1 MDREAVRTQQN
12 MRRPSGRRKKVD
24 PGVLGLLRLVMML
37 LGSCIVVLGL
47 LLLILP
53 TLRVKNLVVEGN
65 RYYSAEQIIA
75 GAQIAVGDELL
86 ALDANAAANRVAD
99 ACPYVQSVRI
109 SSRSLFT
116 LCITVVEKENLMYT
130 AFNDSYIVFDS
141 SFRVLRQVDMQTPMD
156 SLLYVELPPIAALT
170 VGGTIHF
177 VESDM
182 NMDYVEKLLQKMEEK
197 GILPLV
203 SSVDF
208 SKKYQVSYIMDRVCR
223 VELGKV
229 SELDTKMALVHEILE
244 SKGGL
249 ANCAVVDVSSTVKP
263 TYRVV
268 SAGDLLL
275 Q

>member
-1 MDREAVRTQQN
+1 MEREAVRTQQN
-12 MRRPSGRRKKVD
+12 RGRPLGPRKKVD
-24 PGVLGLLRLVMML
+24 PGILGLLRLVMML
-37 LGSCIVVLGL
+37 LGACIVVLGL
-47 LLLILP
+47 LLVILP
-53 TLRVKNLVVEGN
+53 TLRVKNIVVEGN
-65 RYYSAEQIIA
+65 RYYSTEQIIA

-86 ALDANAAANRVAD
+86 ALDANAAADRVVD

-109 SSRSLFT
+109 SSRSFFT
-116 LCITVVEKENLMYT
+116 LCITVEEKENLMYT

-177 VESDM
+177 VEADM

>member
-1 MDREAVRTQQN
+1 MEREAVRTQQN
-12 MRRPSGRRKKVD
+12 RGRPLGPRKKVD
-24 PGVLGLLRLVMML
+24 PGILGLLRLVMML
-37 LGSCIVVLGL
+37 LGACIVVLGL
-47 LLLILP
+47 LLVILP
-53 TLRVKNLVVEGN
+53 TLRVKNIVVEGN

-141 SFRVLRQVDMQTPMD
+141 SFRVLRQVDMHTPMD